1 MKLNKFLLSAIAA
14 ASLTACSDSPDVVK
28 NDKGHWNADGTGYV
42 SLSIS
47 MPDNVGSKGSRET
60 INNGNNDEFDHG
72 TKNEYAVYNAMLIIF
87 TSTDATNNDEDTYNF
102 NTAYNMP
109 LSFTSDTQTSQ
120 ISSKLTA
127 HIDGIN
133 AARAKALVILNKPDD
148 AVMKLNDDKTINFGT
163 EKFGT
168 EKTFKDFKDQA
179 IKIATIL
186 ESAKGF
192 TMTNAPL
199 TNLHSTTESLVKPTS
214 PTTPTTTTLAEIDL
228 NKVRNT
234 PEASLKEPAANIY
247 VERSVA
253 KVTVEDADNN
263 AHQLGDNTNIH
274 YKIEGYDLN
283 NTNST
288 SYLTRHADATTTT
301 WSGLKSGSF
310 TETNKKDTQYRF
322 VGNKEVG
329 DGTGLYRT
337 YWAEDPNYSGNT
349 GLTTITKTTADF
361 SNGIGVAKYCMEN
374 TFNVESQKQANTTL
388 AVLKVRFWKGTEPT
402 DGNYPTLFMFNN
414 DIETLLT
421 DETGT
426 SDFTNKVVTE
436 VNKIP
441 AVASYHGGVKSVEYT
456 DVTNGKKKINK
467 VTYNDNTKSDEV
479 GSNDAN
485 ILNIIVNHI
494 GDVSVYENGIA
505 YYNVL
510 IKHFGEDLTPWH
522 SWENGTNAKI
532 PTVGDIY
539 PDNSDANYLGRYG
552 VLRNNWYNLKVNKV
566 SKIGTPDIDTPLNSP
581 DDNLES
587 YISVSINILS
597 WAKRSQ
603 DVDLQ

>member
-1 MKLNKFLLSAIAA
+1 MELNKLLLSAIAA
-14 ASLTACSDSPDVVK
+14 ASLTACSDSTDVVK

-47 MPDNVGSKGSRET
+47 MPNSTSNET
-60 INNGNNDEFDHG
+60 RANNDEFGHG

-87 TSTDATNNDEDTYNF
+87 TSDDATNNNEDTYQF

-109 LSFTSDTQTSQ
+109 LSFTSDTQTDQ

-127 HIDGIN
+127 HIDGIS

-168 EKTFKDFKDQA
+168 EKTFKIFKDQA
-179 IKIATIL
+179 IKIATNL

-214 PTTPTTTTLAEIDL
+214 PTTTTLAEIDL
-228 NKVRNT
+228 KKVRNT

-349 GLTTITKTTADF
+349 GLTTITKVSD
-361 SNGIGVAKYCMEN
+361 GIDVAKYCMEN

-388 AVLKVRFWKGTEPT
+388 AVLKVRFWKGTKPT

-456 DVTNGKKKINK
+456 GVTNGKKKINK

-522 SWENGTNAKI
+522 SWENGTNAKN

>member
-14 ASLTACSDSPDVVK
+14 ASLTACSDSTDVVK
-28 NDKGHWNADGTGYV
+28 NDKGQWNADGTGYV

-47 MPDNVGSKGSRET
+47 MPNSTSNET
-60 INNGNNDEFDHG
+60 RANNDEFDHG

-87 TSTDATNNDEDTYNF
+87 TSDDATNNNEDTYQF

-109 LSFTSDTQTSQ
+109 LSFTSDTQTDQ

-127 HIDGIN
+127 HIDGIS

-168 EKTFKDFKDQA
+168 EKTFKNFKDQA
-179 IKIATIL
+179 IKIATNL

-214 PTTPTTTTLAEIDL
+214 PTTTTLAEIDL

-274 YKIEGYDLN
+274 YTIESYDLN

-288 SYLTRHADATTTT
+288 SYLTRHADETTTT

-310 TETNKKDTQYRF
+310 TETNKKNTQYRF
-322 VGNKEVG
+322 VGNEEVG

-337 YWAEDPNYSGNT
+337 YWAKDPNYSDNT
-349 GLTTITKTTADF
+349 GLATITKTTADF
-361 SNGIGVAKYCMEN
+361 SNGIDVAKYCMEN

-388 AVLKVRFWKGTEPT
+388 AVLKVRFWKGTKPT

-421 DETGT
+421 DET
-426 SDFTNKVVTE
+426 
-436 VNKIP
+436 
-441 AVASYHGGVKSVEYT
+441 
-456 DVTNGKKKINK
+456 
-467 VTYNDNTKSDEV
+467 
-479 GSNDAN
+479 
-485 ILNIIVNHI
+485 
-494 GDVSVYENGIA
+494 
-505 YYNVL
+505 
-510 IKHFGEDLTPWH
+510 
-522 SWENGTNAKI
+522 
-532 PTVGDIY
+532 
-539 PDNSDANYLGRYG
+539 
-552 VLRNNWYNLKVNKV
+552 
-566 SKIGTPDIDTPLNSP
+566 
-581 DDNLES
+581 
-587 YISVSINILS
+587 
-597 WAKRSQ
+597 
-603 DVDLQ
+603 

>member
-14 ASLTACSDSPDVVK
+14 ASLTACSDSPEIVD
-28 NDKGHWNADGTGYV
+28 NNKGHWNADGTGYV

-47 MPDNVGSKGSRET
+47 MPNSTSNET
-60 INNGNNDEFDHG
+60 RANNDEFNNG

-87 TSTDATNNDEDTYNF
+87 TSDDATNNNEDTYQF

-109 LSFTSDTQTSQ
+109 LSFTSDTQTDQ

-127 HIDGIN
+127 HIDGIS

-168 EKTFKDFKDQA
+168 EKTFKNFKDQA
-179 IKIATIL
+179 IKIATNL

-199 TNLHSTTESLVKPTS
+199 TNLYSTRESLVKPTS
-214 PTTPTTTTLAEIDL
+214 PTTTTLAEIDL
-228 NKVRNT
+228 KKVRDT

-329 DGTGLYRT
+329 NGTGLYRT

-349 GLTTITKTTADF
+349 GLTTITTVSD
-361 SNGIGVAKYCMEN
+361 GIDVAKYCMEN

-456 DVTNGKKKINK
+456 SVTNGKKKINK
-467 VTYNDNTKSDEV
+467 VTYNDKTKSDEV

-539 PDNSDANYLGRYG
+539 PNNSDANYLGRYG

>member
-1 MKLNKFLLSAIAA
+1 MKLNKYLLSAIAA
-14 ASLTACSDSPDVVK
+14 ASLTACSDSPEFVD
-28 NDKGHWNADGTGYV
+28 NNKGHYSADGTGYV

-47 MPDNVGSKGSRET
+47 MPNSTSNET
-60 INNGNNDEFDHG
+60 RADNDEFDHG

-87 TSTDATNNDEDTYNF
+87 TSDNATNNDEDTYKF
-102 NTAYNMP
+102 NTAFNMP
-109 LSFTSDTQTSQ
+109 SSFTSDTQTEQ

-163 EKFGT
+163 ENFGT

-179 IKIATIL
+179 IKIATNL

-199 TNLHSTTESLVKPTS
+199 TNLHSTTESLVTPTS

-228 NKVRNT
+228 NKVKNT
-234 PEASLKEPAANIY
+234 PEASLKDPAANIY

-253 KVTVEDADNN
+253 KVTVEDGDNN
-263 AHQLGDNTNIH
+263 QHQLGDNTNIH
-274 YKIEGYDLN
+274 YTIEGYDLN
-283 NTNST
+283 NTNSK
-288 SYLTRHADATTTT
+288 SYLTRHAEETTTT
-301 WSGLKSGSF
+301 WSSLKSGFF
-310 TETNKKDTQYRF
+310 TETNKKNTQYRF
-322 VGNKEVG
+322 VGNKEVE

-337 YWAEDPNYSGNT
+337 YWAKDPNYSDNT

-388 AVLKVRFWKGTEPT
+388 AVLKVRFWKGTKPT

-456 DVTNGKKKINK
+456 GVTNGKKKINK

-581 DDNLES
+581 DDNLDS

>member
-14 ASLTACSDSPDVVK
+14 ASLTACSDSTDVVK
-28 NDKGHWNADGTGYV
+28 NDKGQWNADGTGYV

-47 MPDNVGSKGSRET
+47 MPNSTSNET
-60 INNGNNDEFDHG
+60 RADNDEFDHG

-87 TSTDATNNDEDTYNF
+87 TSDNASNNDEDTYKF

-109 LSFTSDTQTSQ
+109 LSFTSDTQTDQ

-163 EKFGT
+163 ENFGT
-168 EKTFKDFKDQA
+168 EKTFKDFKDQE
-179 IKIATIL
+179 IATNL

-199 TNLHSTTESLVKPTS
+199 TNLHSTTESLVTPTS

-228 NKVRNT
+228 NKVKNT
-234 PEASLKEPAANIY
+234 PEASLKDPAANIY

-274 YKIEGYDLN
+274 YTIEGYDLN
-283 NTNST
+283 NTNSK
-288 SYLTRHADATTTT
+288 SYLTRHAEETTTT
-301 WSGLKSGSF
+301 WSSLKSGFF
-310 TETNKKDTQYRF
+310 TETNKKNTQYRF
-322 VGNKEVG
+322 VGNKEVE

-337 YWAEDPNYSGNT
+337 YWAKDPNYSDNT

-374 TFNVESQKQANTTL
+374 TFNVENQKQANTTL
-388 AVLKVRFWKGTEPT
+388 AVLKVRFWKGTKPT

-456 DVTNGKKKINK
+456 GVTNGKKKINK
-467 VTYNDNTKSDEV
+467 VTYNDDTKSDEV

-494 GDVSVYENGIA
+494 GDVSVYKNGIA

-539 PDNSDANYLGRYG
+539 PDNSNANYLGRYG